1 MKPIIQHDPRRQ
13 SKIFCDGRTSMPFA
27 GARLRIF
34 WARRAVQ
41 LCIGSDAK
49 LISTI
54 VAEESI
60 GGIHLADFTT
70 LLRLAGDLDPVL
82 RRRDSNRD

>member
-1 MKPIIQHDPRRQ
+1 MAAQASHLLALN
-13 SKIFCDGRTSMPFA
+13 G
-27 GARLRIF
+27 LRIF

-70 LLRLAGDLDPVL
+70 LLRHAGDLDPVL
-82 RRRDSNRD
+82 RRRDDNRE

>member
-1 MKPIIQHDPRRQ
+1 MAAQGLH
-13 SKIFCDGRTSMPFA
+13 
-27 GARLRIF
+27 IF

-41 LCIGSDAK
+41 IFIGSNTK

-60 GGIHLADFTT
+60 GGIHLANFTT
-70 LLRLAGDLDPVL
+70 VLRHAGDLDPVL
-82 RRRDSNRD
+82 RRRDDNRE

>member
-1 MKPIIQHDPRRQ
+1 MAAQASHLLALN
-13 SKIFCDGRTSMPFA
+13 G
-27 GARLRIF
+27 LRIF

-41 LCIGSDAK
+41 MCIRSDVK

-70 LLRLAGDLDPVL
+70 LLRHAGDLDPVL

>member
-1 MKPIIQHDPRRQ
+1 MAAHADHLLALDAQGLH
-13 SKIFCDGRTSMPFA
+13 
-27 GARLRIF
+27 IF

-41 LCIGSDAK
+41 MCIRSNTK

-60 GGIHLADFTT
+60 GGIHLADFKTV
-70 LLRLAGDLDPVL
+70 LRHAGDLDPVL
-82 RRRDSNRD
+82 RRRDDNRE

>member
-1 MKPIIQHDPRRQ
+1 MAAHADHLLALDAQG
-13 SKIFCDGRTSMPFA
+13 S
-27 GARLRIF
+27 RIF

-41 LCIGSDAK
+41 MCIGSNTK

-70 LLRLAGDLDPVL
+70 VLRHAGDLDPVL
-82 RRRDSNRD
+82 RRRDDNRE

>member
-1 MKPIIQHDPRRQ
+1 
-13 SKIFCDGRTSMPFA
+13 
-27 GARLRIF
+27 
-34 WARRAVQ
+34 V
-41 LCIGSDAK
+41 K

-70 LLRLAGDLDPVL
+70 LLRHAGDLDPVL